1 MERITDR
8 EPVKY
13 VYPHIRFSGVSGNLH
28 LLPFMKQGQNQKTAI
43 ISYATKRGTV
53 IETGPFL
60 LNHLSVAHLLYLG
73 IGVELFKDEDTS
85 IRFETTEDLIKIATF
100 ASQR

>member
-8 EPVKY
+8 EPINY
-13 VYPHIRFSGVSGNLH
+13 IYPHIKFTGVSSNLH
-28 LLPFMKQGQNQKTAI
+28 LKPFMNQGVKQKIAI
-43 ISYATKRGTV
+43 ISYATKRGAV

-73 IGVELFKDEDTS
+73 IGVELFKDAETS
-85 IRFETTEDLIKIATF
+85 IKFETTDDLVKIATF
-100 ASQR
+100 KSQR